1 MNILH
6 VSAVKKWGGGENHL
20 ENLCYELEQLAPE
33 VNNTIFCL
41 RNGEFYK
48 KLSSQNL
55 QVVPATLAF
64 KMDPRFFFKLIRT
77 CRNQKIDLIHI
88 HDTTALTLCV
98 MGDYFYNLPPF
109 VLSKKTSFPIK
120 SRKRTIHKY
129 NYPKI
134 KKILCVSE
142 ETKRITSKMVE
153 DHEKLTTIYHGTR
166 LSNKAR
172 QTPFS
177 LVEKLQLGPDD
188 KIVGNIANHIRAK
201 NLGTMIEVADY
212 IVNEQGRKDFY
223 FVQMGSFTK
232 RTESLQKKLEQLN
245 LQNHFYF
252 FGFVPEASNFIPQF
266 DISLVTSQS
275 EGVPGFIYESFYH
288 KVPVVSTAVGGIPEV
303 IRDELNGFLAE
314 KHDWRRLAE
323 QVLMLSKDPVRKV
336 KFTEASHKL
345 LIRKFTTTKMA
356 ESTFAEYKN
365 ILNGRL

>member
-20 ENLCYELEQLAPE
+20 ENLCYELQQFAPE
-33 VNNTIFCL
+33 VNNIIFCL
-41 RNGEFYK
+41 RKGEFYQ
-48 KLSSQNL
+48 KLSSKDL

-64 KMDPRFFFKLIRT
+64 KMDPRFFFKLITT
-77 CRNQKIDLIHI
+77 CRNQQIDLIHI

-109 VLSKKTSFPIK
+109 ILSKKTSFPIK

-134 KKILCVSE
+134 KKVLCVSE
-142 ETKRITSKMVE
+142 ETKSVTSNKVE
-153 DHEKLTTIYHGTR
+153 DPGKLTTIYHGTR
-166 LSNKAR
+166 LTGKSR
-172 QTPFS
+172 ETPFS
-177 LVEKLQLGPDD
+177 LTEKLRLGQGR

-201 NLGTMIEVADY
+201 NLETMIKVADY
-212 IVNEQGRKDFY
+212 IVNDQGRKEFY

-232 RTESLQKKLEQLN
+232 RTESLQKKVEQMN
-245 LQNHFYF
+245 LQDNFYF

-266 DISLVTSQS
+266 DVSLVTSQS

-303 IRDELNGFLAE
+303 IRNDHNGLLAE
-314 KHDWRRLAE
+314 KYDWRRLAQ
-323 QVLMLSKDPVRKV
+323 QVIKLSEDPAKRE
-336 KFTEASHKL
+336 KFTEASYNL
-345 LIRKFTTTKMA
+345 LIRKFTTAKMA
-356 ESTFAEYKN
+356 EATLAEYKKV
-365 ILNGRL
+365 LDGRL